1 MERNYLV
8 GKGDKQTLD
17 EKLKMIEAAYWKIS
31 KIVSVLVLIIG
42 YKYWTMPYSIVKA
55 VILLI
60 GVAVGTFV
68 AINLLDMLI
77 GLIKA
82 ICGYIKLT
90 IRSRRALK
98 DKSK

>member
-1 MERNYLV
+1 M
-8 GKGDKQTLD
+8 D
-17 EKLKMIEAAYWKIS
+17 EKLTKIETTYWKIS

-90 IRSRRALK
+90 IRNRRALK

>member
-1 MERNYLV
+1 MEETN
-8 GKGDKQTLD
+8 
-17 EKLKMIEAAYWKIS
+17 KLKMIETTYWKIS
-31 KIVSVLVLIIG
+31 KIVSVMVLIVG

-55 VILLI
+55 VILLT

-90 IRSRRALK
+90 IRNCRALK

>member
-1 MERNYLV
+1 M
-8 GKGDKQTLD
+8 D
-17 EKLKMIEAAYWKIS
+17 EKLKKIETTYWKIS

-90 IRSRRALK
+90 IRNRRALK